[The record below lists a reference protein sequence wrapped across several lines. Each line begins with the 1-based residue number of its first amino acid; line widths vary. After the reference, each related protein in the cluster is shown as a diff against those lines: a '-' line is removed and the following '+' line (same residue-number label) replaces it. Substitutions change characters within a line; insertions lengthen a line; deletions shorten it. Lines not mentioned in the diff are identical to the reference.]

1 MLFNCLRPKGTNPHS
16 SLVALKSEE
25 CRFALFYLQSISQ
38 SKTLL
43 LSFNG
48 YQALSANQMKCEIE
62 IWQGHVEWVS
72 YKIFEKSAVV
82 YIGLYFLC
90 VMAAIGGTNSDEL
103 DFQDEGEKD
112 IAAKETF
119 LSLLLIQRIYQ
130 IYHSRKMK
138 MEMVKWDGVTIQR
151 R

>member
-1 MLFNCLRPKGTNPHS
+1 
-16 SLVALKSEE
+16 
-25 CRFALFYLQSISQ
+25 
-38 SKTLL
+38 
-43 LSFNG
+43 
-48 YQALSANQMKCEIE
+48 MKCEIE

-138 MEMVKWDGVTIQR
+138 MELVKWDGVEIQR